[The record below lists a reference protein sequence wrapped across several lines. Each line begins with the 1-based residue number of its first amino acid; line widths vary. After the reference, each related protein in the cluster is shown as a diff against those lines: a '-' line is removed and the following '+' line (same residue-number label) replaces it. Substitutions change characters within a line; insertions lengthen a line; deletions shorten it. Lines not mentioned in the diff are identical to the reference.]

1 MATPKMDPAGSPSE
15 PGHPATIGSRPLP
28 RLAAVAGLCF
38 MALTSPIPG
47 EGEPSAEG
55 ATSSR
60 TAPRVEVLRQLVDL
74 SGKNEFYLVVEP
86 QAATVT
92 LLYKG
97 VVARRYPISSIEV
110 GRRRIVFIQ
119 RPLPEGPPL
128 PAWKGGRLDPAP
140 KKERPTLSVDSQ
152 GQRQGPEPPL
162 LPPTPEEA
170 VPAPARYHILF
181 DGGIELEVV
190 GGEGEEGGGSQGGWL
205 PALVAR
211 WEDFLSSLGLR
222 GEHRV
227 RVRLRMPPQ
236 EAASLYRGLPPDVSL
251 VILQAEAERS
261 GQALLR

>member
-1 MATPKMDPAGSPSE
+1 M
-15 PGHPATIGSRPLP
+15 
-28 RLAAVAGLCF
+28 VAGLCI

-47 EGEPSAEG
+47 GGETSPEG
-55 ATSSR
+55 AGSSR

-74 SGKNEFYLVVEP
+74 SGKNEFYLVLEP
-86 QAATVT
+86 QADTVT
-92 LLYKG
+92 LLYRG

-110 GRRRIVFIQ
+110 GRRRIGFIP
-119 RPLPEGPPL
+119 RPLPEGAPP
-128 PAWKGGRLDPAP
+128 PSWRGGRLDPPP

-170 VPAPARYHILF
+170 VPAPPRYHILF
-181 DGGIELEVV
+181 DGGMEVEVV
-190 GGEGEEGGGSQGGWL
+190 GGEGEEGGSSQGGWL

-211 WEDFLSSLGLR
+211 WEDFLSALGLR

-236 EAASLYRGLPPDVSL
+236 EAGSLYRGLPPDVSL
-251 VILQAEAERS
+251 VILPAGSERS